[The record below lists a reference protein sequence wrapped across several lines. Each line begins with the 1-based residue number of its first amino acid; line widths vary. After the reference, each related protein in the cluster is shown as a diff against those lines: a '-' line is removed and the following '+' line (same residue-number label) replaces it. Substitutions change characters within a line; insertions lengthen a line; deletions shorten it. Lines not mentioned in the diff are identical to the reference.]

1 MTTMKE
7 YVEAIVAPLE
17 KYRYNL
23 MELEHYYGCSKIGE
37 HSVPWH
43 NVGINYTSD
52 FKLSS
57 IKIYDERGGMIVLY
71 DAACRFALDGIAY
84 EYLRDHVVPDVKR
97 LPVNGRMISYGNGDA
112 QREMRSKIFER
123 RIAEVKWQDDVPRL
137 GSSIDDA
144 IKLFSRRESPFS
156 HEDSQ
161 RLVEW
166 LKRLK
171 EFEERDEK
179 RSDPSPRSPDASI
192 HNQNGRRDGYA
203 SPYVPS
209 TRDSMERRWGSHLEE
224 AHRLDWEDAKRE
236 RIRRGDY

>member
-43 NVGINYTSD
+43 NVGISYTSD

-97 LPVNGRMISYGNGDA
+97 LPVNGRMISYGDGDV
-112 QREMRSKIFER
+112 QREMRNKIFTCTV
-123 RIAEVKWQDDVPRL
+123 ANEVKWQDDVPRL

-144 IKLFSRRESPFS
+144 IKLFSRRESPLS
-156 HEDSQ
+156 HDDSLQ
-161 RLVEW
+161 LVEW

-171 EFEERDEK
+171 KLEEREAERAEDDWHV
-179 RSDPSPRSPDASI
+179 RRNSHYAPQPRREPETE
-192 HNQNGRRDGYA
+192 RERL
-203 SPYVPS
+203 
-209 TRDSMERRWGSHLEE
+209 ERRWGSHLRE
-224 AHRLDWEDAKRE
+224 AERLDAEDAMRE